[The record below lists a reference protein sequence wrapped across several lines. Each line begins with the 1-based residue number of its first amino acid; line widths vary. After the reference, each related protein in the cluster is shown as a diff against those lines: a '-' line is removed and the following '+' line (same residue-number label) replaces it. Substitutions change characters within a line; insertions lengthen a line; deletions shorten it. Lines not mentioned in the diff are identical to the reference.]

1 MLAACGDD
9 DDRGPASVGVIVT
22 GLENDATPRKAKTWN
37 WDCEENGEEVDCVYR
52 HAITTAASHDFKD
65 DEYDE
70 YKSATTPDELDGKH
84 YIHVQAESKET
95 DNKSEVETVS
105 VTLDNTLPNDPE
117 PNNFDVPSSSNDSPI
132 QITVKNLKAGDIV
145 RIYVDDPEEKDTE
158 NSNFLSNVW
167 SFVAPALNL
176 SSTTSPDTICTNDNK
191 VGEKTVS
198 SGQTEVT
205 VDVDAN
211 VSEHEYYATI
221 EDAAGNESACIKVFT
236 YENIFVPEPPAP
248 TACPS
253 IKRSPHWKFVDGL
266 CRPSCGAIA
275 SRAGYGS
282 GTHIRGGSDTC
293 NSLTAN
299 GYSDWT
305 EFYIE
310 EGGQTISS
318 NDAWEIAE
326 RGGVCCKRGTANNP
340 RSAPVVTGLDHDLTP
355 GLEKTFTWGCDQS
368 NCRYR
373 YAINKYSSHTFPES
387 TVYTNTTTVT
397 KTHLDRRTK
406 YYLHVQAASSSRESA
421 VKSVSFILVPPT
433 PPKVIGLDD
442 DPTPKAVKV
451 WRWNCDKGSC
461 TYRYAINQNQNHTFT
476 NESYG
481 QDRIATKQI
490 TNSNEN
496 GTYYLHVQAQDV
508 DGNESEVTTVL
519 AILEISISE
528 DIRVTGLSHDTN
540 AGDSKTWNWGCDSSS
555 CTYRY
560 AINQSQGHIF
570 TNEDLYNSTQTTT
583 KTITSASDNG
593 AYFLHVQ
600 AKDANNDESEVETVL
615 AVLEVPNTTND
626 VQVTGLNHDTSAGAS
641 KTWNWGCNKS
651 SCTYRY
657 AINQT
662 QTHTF
667 SGSGGYGSTQRAVK
681 TISSASDNGT
691 YYLHVQ
697 AKDANNNESEVETV
711 LAVLEIP
718 TTVSDV
724 RVTGLLHD
732 TSTGTSKIWNWGC
745 NQSSCT
751 YRYAINQAQAHHF
764 GNASYGS
771 TQTAT
776 KSISSA
782 SDNGTYYL
790 HVQARDANNDE
801 SEVETVLAVLEVPD
815 TTSDVQVTGLAHD
828 TVEGSSKTWNWGCNK
843 GSCTY
848 RAVINQSP
856 NHTFSSRY
864 GSTQTT
870 TKTITSASDNGT
882 YYLHVQAKD
891 SNNNESEVKTVLAI
905 LKIPTTTTSNVQ
917 VTGLLHDDVPKTSK
931 TWNWTCNKGSCTYR
945 YVVNQ
950 AQTHNFG
957 SASYDSTQTTTKA
970 ITSASDNGTYYL
982 HVQAKNS
989 NNDESEVETVLA
1001 VLEVPDT
1008 TSDVQVTGLAHDTVE
1023 GSSKTWNWGCNKG
1036 SCTYRAVINQS
1047 QTHTFSSSYGST
1059 QTTTKTIT
1067 SASENGTYYLH
1078 VQAKDSNNNESEVKT
1093 VLAILKISTTTT
1105 SNVQVTGLL
1114 HDDVPKTSKTWNWG
1128 CNQGSCTYR
1137 YAVNQT
1143 QTHNFGRTGYGSTQ
1157 RAVKTISSASENGT
1171 YYLHVQAKDSNNNES
1186 EVKTVLAILKIST
1199 TTTSDVQVTGL
1210 LHDDV
1215 PKTSKTWTWSCNKG
1229 SCTYRYAVNQAQSH
1243 TFSSGGYTSTQ
1254 SAVKAI
1260 SSANENGVYYLHVQA
1275 RDSNNN
1281 ESEVKTVIAIF
1292 EISSVV
1298 GTVQVTGLSHDTDP
1312 KRSKAW
1318 NWGCD
1323 KSSCTY
1329 RYTINQSQTHTFSNS
1344 DRYRSTQTAT
1354 KRITS
1359 SSQNG
1364 TYYLHVQAKDGG
1376 NNESQIRTI
1385 LVILRYSGG
1394 VVGDLAVIGVED
1406 DIIAKDRKIWRWYC
1420 TNNSGAC
1427 SYRYVVNQTDTHTF
1441 PDSHSFD
1448 SSQMA
1453 EQTAG
1458 TDDNGTYYLHVQAKD
1473 GANNLSAVRSVVAY
1487 LTETL
1492 FPSSL
1497 LNFICNPSESVG
1509 KSTLC
1514 SWGVSG
1520 GEYRHIISESA
1531 THIFGVDDLY
1541 SMTTTSAII
1550 DVANGNRHAGTTYYL
1565 HVQGKDAN
1573 GNLSDI
1579 ETNFITLTA
1588 KEIVVKIDEEE
1599 SKKLNKMSQKWK
1611 WECDETP
1618 DAPAE
1623 AATPDCVYRY
1633 AVTKDESHT
1642 FDNNDGYG
1650 SNEEITKTLTHK
1662 DENGTYYL
1670 HVQTKDADNNVS
1682 AVKSSDPGVELAFEL
1697 DLALK
1702 DPEPHT
1708 APTSDGGEEEPT
1720 SLQLHL
1726 NKTPTFTLRGVL
1738 DNHKVTLYSSSECTD
1753 GSNDD
1758 NGDPT
1763 KDTRISSEITMSSG
1777 QVDITIPNNKFSDLT
1792 TYPIYVG
1799 VKDSNNDID
1808 CYAATSTSSAT
1819 PVIADDTN
1827 KDTIAPLFEYTLYNP
1842 IAGGVEKTCYLSTTG
1857 DVKCWGDGTETPD
1870 SLDSSKAKA
1879 VVVGGENN
1887 ECRILSDDTATCTG
1901 NFVPTEN
1908 NDEVNAIALG
1918 ADHACSILKEDNSV
1932 YCSGDDNDKGQLGT
1946 GTASSGAVNL
1956 GCDGPSNSCD
1966 QLKAKDI
1973 VAGDNHTCV
1982 ILLDENENNPGQNY
1996 NGRVLCWGHNAKGQL
2011 GQNDIL
2017 NHGAE
2022 PDLSSQDTQPS
2033 LVSQLD
2039 YVNLGSG
2046 RTAKS
2051 ITAGQNHT
2059 CALLDNNTVKCWGHN
2074 ILGQLGR
2081 NNVID
2086 YGTDN
2091 NQMSSLGTISLG
2103 RSAASIFT
2111 GVGSNHTCAVLDNN
2125 TVKCW
2130 GNNWKGQ
2137 LGQNDKTNVDEDGE
2151 IGSDDDPDDPFL
2163 DGSKIVINRN
2173 HGSGRGN
2180 DVPLKTGESRSNILT
2195 KTVSSLS
2202 TLQFGCNS
2210 GTDRN
2215 GEPLPCS
2222 SSNNFKLKVPYGIAV
2237 GKDHACAVLVTD
2249 QESDKGK
2256 DFVKCWGSNDKKQLG
2271 HDEDKSYGSSTTDS
2285 VEKAPFLEFA
2295 EPEPEVVN

>member
-1 MLAACGDD
+1 MKFFLSTFSLKLGRLCICLLFLMLAACGDD
-9 DDRGPASVGVIVT
+9 ETKDSTSVGVIVT
-22 GLENDATPRKAKTWN
+22 GLEDDATPRKAKTWN
-37 WDCEENGEEVDCVYR
+37 WGCEEDGEEVDCVYR

-65 DEYDE
+65 DDYDGE
-70 YKSATTPDELDGKH
+70 DKSATTDDGLDGKH
-84 YIHVQAESKET
+84 YIHVQAQSEET
-95 DNKSEVETVS
+95 DNESEVETVS
-105 VTLDNTLPNDPE
+105 VTLDNTLPNDPD
-117 PNNFDVPSSSNDSPI
+117 PNNFDAPSPSASSPI

-145 RIYVDDPEEKDTE
+145 RIYVDGPDKEDTE
-158 NSNFLSNVW
+158 NSSFLSNVW
-167 SFVAPALNL
+167 SLVAPALNL
-176 SSTTSPDTICTNDNK
+176 SSTTTSSDTICADADNK
-191 VGEKTVS
+191 VGEETVS
-198 SGQTEVT
+198 SGQTQVT
-205 VDVDAN
+205 VDVDVN
-211 VSEHEYYATI
+211 VSEHEYYAII

-236 YENIFVPEPPAP
+236 YENIFVPEPPTP

-253 IKRSPHWKFVDGL
+253 IKPHWKFVGGL
-266 CRPSCGAIA
+266 CRPSCGVIA
-275 SRAGYGS
+275 GHAGYGS
-282 GTHIRGGSDTC
+282 GSYARGDAETC
-293 NSLTAN
+293 ETLTAS
-299 GYSDWT
+299 GHSDWE
-305 EFYIE
+305 EFEIE
-310 EGGQTISS
+310 DGGQTISS
-318 NDAWEIAE
+318 NDAHEVEE
-326 RGGVCCKRGTANNP
+326 RDGVCCKRGTASNASSP
-340 RSAPVVTGLDHDLTP
+340 PVVTGLDHDTTP
-355 GLEKTFTWGCDQS
+355 GLEKTFTWGCDKN

-387 TVYTNTTTVT
+387 TVYTNTTTIT
-397 KTHLDRRTK
+397 KPQDKRTK
-406 YYLHVQAASSSRESA
+406 YYLHVQAVNTDRESA

-433 PPKVIGLDD
+433 PPKVTGLED
-442 DPTPKAVKV
+442 DPTPKTVKT
-451 WRWNCDKGSC
+451 WSWNCDKGSC
-461 TYRYAINQNQNHTFT
+461 TYRYAINQTQTHTFT

-481 QDRIATKQI
+481 QDTTATKQI
-490 TNSNEN
+490 TSASEN
-496 GTYYLHVQAQDV
+496 GTYYLHVQAMDS
-508 DGNESEVTTVL
+508 DSNESEVKTVL
-519 AILEISISE
+519 AILELSANQ
-528 DIRVTGLSHDTN
+528 DIHVTGLMHDTN
-540 AGDSKTWNWGCDSSS
+540 AGRSKTWNWACDSSS
-555 CTYRY
+555 CTYRH
-560 AINQSQGHIF
+560 AINQNLKHTF
-570 TNEDLYNSTQTTT
+570 TNEDLYNSTQRAV
-583 KTITSASDNG
+583 KTITSASENG
-593 AYFLHVQ
+593 TYFLHVQ
-600 AKDANNDESEVETVL
+600 AKDANNKESEVETVVV
-615 AVLEVPNTTND
+615 VLEIGTVTND
-626 VQVTGLNHDTSAGAS
+626 VRVTSLSHDTNAGRS

-651 SCTYRY
+651 SCTYR
-657 AINQT
+657 AVINKNN
-662 QTHTF
+662 THTF
-667 SGSGGYGSTQRAVK
+667 SGSTTYRAATTAAK
-681 TISSASDNGT
+681 SINSANENGI

-697 AKDANNNESEVETV
+697 ARDSNNNESEVETV

-718 TTVSDV
+718 TT
-724 RVTGLLHD
+724 
-732 TSTGTSKIWNWGC
+732 
-745 NQSSCT
+745 
-751 YRYAINQAQAHHF
+751 
-764 GNASYGS
+764 
-771 TQTAT
+771 
-776 KSISSA
+776 
-782 SDNGTYYL
+782 
-790 HVQARDANNDE
+790 
-801 SEVETVLAVLEVPD
+801 
-815 TTSDVQVTGLAHD
+815 TSDVQVTGLAHD
-828 TVEGSSKTWNWGCNK
+828 TNAG
-843 GSCTY
+843 
-848 RAVINQSP
+848 A
-856 NHTFSSRY
+856 SR
-864 GSTQTT
+864 
-870 TKTITSASDNGT
+870 I
-882 YYLHVQAKD
+882 
-891 SNNNESEVKTVLAI
+891 
-905 LKIPTTTTSNVQ
+905 
-917 VTGLLHDDVPKTSK
+917 
-931 TWNWTCNKGSCTYR
+931 WNWTCNKGSCTYR
-945 YVVNQ
+945 Y
-950 AQTHNFG
+950 
-957 SASYDSTQTTTKA
+957 
-970 ITSASDNGTYYL
+970 
-982 HVQAKNS
+982 
-989 NNDESEVETVLA
+989 A
-1001 VLEVPDT
+1001 V
-1008 TSDVQVTGLAHDTVE
+1008 
-1023 GSSKTWNWGCNKG
+1023 
-1036 SCTYRAVINQS
+1036 NQS
-1047 QTHTFSSSYGST
+1047 QTHTFSSSYTST
-1059 QTTTKTIT
+1059 RTTTKAIT
-1067 SASENGTYYLH
+1067 
-1078 VQAKDSNNNESEVKT
+1078 
-1093 VLAILKISTTTT
+1093 
-1105 SNVQVTGLL
+1105 
-1114 HDDVPKTSKTWNWG
+1114 
-1128 CNQGSCTYR
+1128 
-1137 YAVNQT
+1137 
-1143 QTHNFGRTGYGSTQ
+1143 
-1157 RAVKTISSASENGT
+1157 SASENGT

-1215 PKTSKTWTWSCNKG
+1215 PKTSKTWTWGCNKG

-1611 WECDETP
+1611 WECDDDSATADE
-1618 DAPAE
+1618 PA
-1623 AATPDCVYRY
+1623 TKPCVYRY
-1633 AVTKDESHT
+1633 AITQESSHE

-1682 AVKSSDPGVELAFEL
+1682 AIKSSDPGVELAFEL
-1697 DLALK
+1697 DLTLK

-1708 APTSDGGEEEPT
+1708 ELNNDDEEAPT

-1726 NKTPTFTLRGVL
+1726 DKTPTFTLRGVL

-2256 DFVKCWGSNDKKQLG
+2256 DFVKCWGSNDNKQLG
-2271 HDEDKSYGSSTTDS
+2271 HDEDKGYGSNTTDS